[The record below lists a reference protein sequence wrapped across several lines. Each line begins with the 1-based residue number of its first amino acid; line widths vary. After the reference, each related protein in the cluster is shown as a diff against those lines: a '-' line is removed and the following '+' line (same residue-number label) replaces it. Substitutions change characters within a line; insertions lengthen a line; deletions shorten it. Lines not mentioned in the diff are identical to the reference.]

1 MTNATSQQKNDK
13 TVLRKLWEM
22 MTVHNTCK
30 LDPIAIMTIF
40 MLVLCI
46 NLPTGDWQ

>member
-1 MTNATSQQKNDK
+1 MMNATSQQKNDK
-13 TVLRKLWEM
+13 TVRRKLWEM
-22 MTVHNTCK
+22 MTVHNTSK
-30 LDPIAIMTIF
+30 LDPIAIMAIF